1 MTRKRVTYRPSKTG
15 SVLGGVVG
23 VIFVLIGL
31 FVVIPTFSMGGGFGA
46 IFGVFWTILAAVIA
60 GTNFYQAFGKGYI
73 GPEIHIEEE
82 GKSEHAQ
89 DAPAPGDAQARLTEL
104 RALYDQRLITQEEYE
119 QKRKEILEE
128 L

>member
-1 MTRKRVTYRPSKTG
+1 MRKRVTYRPSKSG
-15 SVLGGVVG
+15 SVMGGVVG

-31 FVVIPTFSMGGGFGA
+31 FVVIPTFSMAGGFGA
-46 IFGVFWTILAAVIA
+46 IFGVFWAIVAGVIA

-82 GKSEHAQ
+82 GGSEHAQ

>member
-1 MTRKRVTYRPSKTG
+1 MARKRVTYRPSKSG
-15 SVLGGVVG
+15 SVMGGVVG

-104 RALYDQRLITQEEYE
+104 RQLYDQRLITQEEYE
-119 QKRKEILEE
+119 QKRREILEE

>member
-1 MTRKRVTYRPSKTG
+1 MARKRVTYRPSKSG
-15 SVLGGVVG
+15 SVMGGVVG

-82 GKSEHAQ
+82 GGAEHAQ
-89 DAPAPGDAQARLTEL
+89 DAPAPGDAQASARRSWRSCKGKMSLPLGED
-104 RALYDQRLITQEEYE
+104 AQCAHWGG
-119 QKRKEILEE
+119 
-128 L
+128 

>member
-1 MTRKRVTYRPSKTG
+1 MARKRVTYRPSKTG
-15 SVLGGVVG
+15 SILGGVVG

-104 RALYDQRLITQEEYE
+104 RQLYDQRLITQEEYE
-119 QKRKEILEE
+119 QKRREILEE

>member
-1 MTRKRVTYRPSKTG
+1 MARKRVTYRPSKSG
-15 SVLGGVVG
+15 SVMGGVVG

-46 IFGVFWTILAAVIA
+46 IFGVFWTIVAAVIA
-60 GTNFYQAFGKGYI
+60 GMNFYQAFGKGYI

-82 GKSEHAQ
+82 GGSEHAQ

>member
-1 MTRKRVTYRPSKTG
+1 MDRKRKQRVTYRPSKSSG
-15 SVLGGVVG
+15 VFGGVVG
-23 VIFVLIGL
+23 VIFVLIGV
-31 FVVIPTFSMGGGFGA
+31 FVVIPTFGPFGILWTLFAVA
-46 IFGVFWTILAAVIA
+46 ITGMNL
-60 GTNFYQAFGKGYI
+60 YQAFGKGYV

-104 RALYDQRLITQEEYE
+104 RQLYDQRLITQEEYE
-119 QKRKEILEE
+119 QKRREILEE